1 MAVLS
6 KEEYLNKLQEK
17 FGSDSSDE
25 SISFVEDMVDTY
37 SDLEKRNQGDGVDWQ
52 KKYNDLDA
60 YWKKRYRTRFFS
72 GAPMNTAQPEAE
84 EEDQEDRATRIGI
97 NDLFQRSK

>member
-1 MAVLS
+1 MSVLS

-17 FGSDSSDE
+17 FGNDSSDE

-37 SDLEKRNQGDGVDWQ
+37 SDLEKRTEGDGVDWHQ
-52 KKYNDLDA
+52 KYNDLDA

-72 GAPMNTAQPEAE
+72 GAPMYSSQPEADE
-84 EEDQEDRATRIGI
+84 MDEEDRGSRIGI
-97 NDLFQRSK
+97 NDLFKSCK